1 MRSPTAEVAGR
12 RRGRKIMMLLPGR
25 ARAVTVAGMPDNL
38 TDPSRSTAQFRAFV
52 QDASGEPERSWTMN
66 APRTKVAI
74 LAGVVLVV
82 ALVIA
87 LISLA
92 VA

>member
-1 MRSPTAEVAGR
+1 
-12 RRGRKIMMLLPGR
+12 MMLLPGR
-25 ARAVTVAGMPDNL
+25 ARAVTVAVMPDNL
-38 TDPSRSTAQFRAFV
+38 TDPSHSTAQFRAFV

-74 LAGVVLVV
+74 PGFYVVLVV

-87 LISLA
+87 LLISLA

>member
-1 MRSPTAEVAGR
+1 
-12 RRGRKIMMLLPGR
+12 
-25 ARAVTVAGMPDNL
+25 MPDNL

-52 QDASGEPERSWTMN
+52 QETPGESQQSWAMK
-66 APRTKVAI
+66 APRNKVLI
-74 LAGVVLVV
+74 LAGIVVGV

-92 VA
+92 IA

>member
-1 MRSPTAEVAGR
+1 
-12 RRGRKIMMLLPGR
+12 MLLPGR

-52 QDASGEPERSWTMN
+52 QQASDEPEPSWSMK
-66 APRTKVAI
+66 APRAKVAI
-74 LAGVVLVV
+74 LAGAVLGV

>member
-1 MRSPTAEVAGR
+1 
-12 RRGRKIMMLLPGR
+12 MMLLPGR
-25 ARAVTVAGMPDNL
+25 ARAVTVAVMPDNL

-52 QDASGEPERSWTMN
+52 QDASGEPERSWTMK
-66 APRTKVAI
+66 APKGKVAI
-74 LAGVVLVV
+74 LAGVVVGV
-82 ALVIA
+82 ALIIA

>member
-1 MRSPTAEVAGR
+1 
-12 RRGRKIMMLLPGR
+12 
-25 ARAVTVAGMPDNL
+25 MPDNL
-38 TDPSRSTAQFRAFV
+38 TDPSHSTAQFRAFV
-52 QDASGEPERSWTMN
+52 QGTSGEPERSWAMQ
-66 APRTKVAI
+66 APRRNVAI
-74 LAGVVLVV
+74 LAGAVLAV

>member
-1 MRSPTAEVAGR
+1 
-12 RRGRKIMMLLPGR
+12 
-25 ARAVTVAGMPDNL
+25 MPDNL
-38 TDPSRSTAQFRAFV
+38 TDPSRSTEQFRAFV
-52 QDASGEPERSWTMN
+52 QESTGEPERSWAMK

-74 LAGVVLVV
+74 LAGIVLVV

-87 LISLA
+87 LVSLA

>member
-1 MRSPTAEVAGR
+1 
-12 RRGRKIMMLLPGR
+12 MMPLPGW
-25 ARAVTVAGMPDNL
+25 ARAITVAGMPDNL

-52 QDASGEPERSWTMN
+52 QDASGEPERSWSMK
-66 APRTKVAI
+66 APKAKVAI
-74 LAGVVLVV
+74 LAGVVLGV

>member
-1 MRSPTAEVAGR
+1 
-12 RRGRKIMMLLPGR
+12 
-25 ARAVTVAGMPDNL
+25 MPDNL

-52 QDASGEPERSWTMN
+52 QEAPGEPERSWAMK

-74 LAGVVLVV
+74 LAGIVLVV

-87 LISLA
+87 LISLTLA
-92 VA
+92 